1 MLFIKNQGVIMNYK
15 YIGTNTITAIIL
27 MIIIRMVVPLTIF
40 AIWKIKTKE
49 PISTIFIG
57 AVTFILFAIILESI
71 PKVFLF
77 QVKNP
82 ISDYI
87 ANNKWVFVI
96 VPALLAGI
104 FEESGRFVAFKFL
117 LKKRKN
123 KKTAISY
130 GIGHSGIEM
139 IFILTFAG
147 IQCLV
152 FAQMINSGQ
161 FAKLLEQAGNNQVQ
175 LKSLQAIPQLIAS
188 ISFGTLGISLIE
200 RISAILVHI
209 TCSIL
214 VFYSV
219 HFKNKKILFPIAI
232 LLHTFIDIFAGLYQT
247 KLVTNLIIIEGLVFV
262 ISIIIFSFVYKK
274 VYEKQ

>member
-1 MLFIKNQGVIMNYK
+1 MNYE
-15 YIGTNTITAIIL
+15 YIETSTITAIIL
-27 MIIIRMVVPLTIF
+27 MVIIGMAVPLTIA

-104 FEESGRFVAFKFL
+104 FEESGRFAAFKFL
-117 LKKRKN
+117 LKKR
-123 KKTAISY
+123 
-130 GIGHSGIEM
+130 
-139 IFILTFAG
+139 
-147 IQCLV
+147 
-152 FAQMINSGQ
+152 
-161 FAKLLEQAGNNQVQ
+161 
-175 LKSLQAIPQLIAS
+175 
-188 ISFGTLGISLIE
+188 
-200 RISAILVHI
+200 
-209 TCSIL
+209 
-214 VFYSV
+214 
-219 HFKNKKILFPIAI
+219 KNKKILFPIAI

>member
-1 MLFIKNQGVIMNYK
+1 MNYE
-15 YIGTNTITAIIL
+15 YIETSTITAIIL
-27 MIIIRMVVPLTIF
+27 MVIIGMAVPLTIA

-139 IFILTFAG
+139 VFILTFAG